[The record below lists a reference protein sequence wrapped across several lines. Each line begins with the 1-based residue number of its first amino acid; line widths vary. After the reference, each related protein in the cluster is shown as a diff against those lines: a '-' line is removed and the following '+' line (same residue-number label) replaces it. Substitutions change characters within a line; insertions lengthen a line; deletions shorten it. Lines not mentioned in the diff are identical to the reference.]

1 MQVRGLV
8 FSLPVALFLRFLLL
22 SGVDE
27 KEGFDCWLK
36 DEDRA
41 ETEAGEVEGSSGGTD
56 MVKRI
61 CHVPD
66 VEEKRRKEKRKKA
79 ACYYLG

>member
-27 KEGFDCWLK
+27 KEGFDCWLE
-36 DEDRA
+36 DEDGVLVVRA
-41 ETEAGEVEGSSGGTD
+41 RQLHQALT
-56 MVKRI
+56 
-61 CHVPD
+61 
-66 VEEKRRKEKRKKA
+66 
-79 ACYYLG
+79 

>member
-36 DEDRA
+36 DEDGVLVVCARQLHQA
-41 ETEAGEVEGSSGGTD
+41 LAQ
-56 MVKRI
+56 RLPQLI
-61 CHVPD
+61 
-66 VEEKRRKEKRKKA
+66 
-79 ACYYLG
+79 